1 MYLKA
6 AVTYIISLIFFCE
19 LEAQQTEYYTLLSP
33 SDSLQIVRKPTV
45 MDFSRAGRNLVL
57 SELPEYD
64 ENNNKGWQVD
74 LRSRDL
80 TNLDLSDRLNDLVFA
95 DFDSQTKWPESLPN
109 TFDPDKIMELGMD
122 PGLNVRELHK
132 TGITGEKVGIA
143 IIDLA
148 LLVDHIEYKDQLK
161 SYEEIHWISGNSMAE
176 MHGPMVASIAVG
188 KNLGVAPDADLY
200 FIACRMGTWNTDG
213 KFKHDLGYVAEAI
226 ERIININRTLPADR
240 KIRVISISLQLMSR
254 IDNYDMAMKA
264 IQKAKEENIVTL
276 SVDSHPFFGM
286 GREPLDDPNLVSS
299 YSAGQFWKNR
309 DNIDGSR
316 LLVPM
321 DSRSTAS
328 PTGDSDYVFY
338 RSGGLSMTVPYLAG
352 LYALACQCDPD
363 IRFSE
368 FWNLLDKTSVP
379 IEQNGII
386 IGKVVNPLCIKE
398 LEVDR

>member
-1 MYLKA
+1 MFLKA
-6 AVTYIISLIFFCE
+6 AFTCLISIIFLHA

-33 SDSLQIVRKPTV
+33 SDSLQIVRKPTA
-45 MDFSRAGRNLVL
+45 MDFSISGRNLVL
-57 SELPEYD
+57 TELPEYD
-64 ENNNKGWQVD
+64 ENNNIGWQVD

-80 TNLDLSDRLNDLVFA
+80 TKLDLSDRIDDLVFA
-95 DFDSQTKWPESLPN
+95 DFDSQTKWPERLPT

-161 SYEEIHWISGNSMAE
+161 SYEEIHWNTANPTAE
-176 MHGPMVASIAVG
+176 IHGPMVASVAVG

-254 IDNYDMAMKA
+254 SDNYEMAKKA

-276 SVDSHPFFGM
+276 SVVSHPFYGM
-286 GREPLDDPNLVSS
+286 GREPLHDPNLVSS

-321 DSRSTAS
+321 DARCTAS
-328 PTGDSDYVFY
+328 PTGNSDYVFY
-338 RSGGLSMTVPYLAG
+338 RSGGLSKSVPYLAG
-352 LYALACQCDPD
+352 LYALACQCDPN
-363 IRFSE
+363 IEFSE

-379 IEQNGII
+379 IELNGVI
-386 IGKVVNPLCIKE
+386 IGKAVNPLCIKE
-398 LEVDR
+398 LDSN